1 MEMNIVNNNGKLV
14 ADSREV
20 AKLTGKE
27 HKELLRSI
35 RQYIGILTGA
45 DLRPSDFFI
54 PHYYQDAKKE
64 QRPCF
69 LITKRGCDMVAN
81 KMTGQKGVL
90 FTAAYVTK
98 FEEMEKDLQQPYK
111 LPQTYKE
118 ALLQLVEKVEQN
130 EQLQLENE
138 TMKPKALFAEAVESS
153 RSSVLIG
160 ELSKI
165 IRQNGVDIGQN
176 RLFQWLRDNG
186 YLIKQKGESFN
197 LPTQRSMD
205 QGLFEIKKRTIN
217 NPDGSIRTTRTPKV
231 TGKGQVYF
239 VNKFITERNRP
250 AATGTAKKNTLL
262 DYNMF

>member
-1 MEMNIVNNNGKLV
+1 MELQIVNHNGSLV

-20 AKLTGKE
+20 AKITGKE
-27 HKELLRSI
+27 HKELLRAI
-35 RQYIGILTGA
+35 RQYSGVLTGA
-45 DLRPSDFFI
+45 NLRPSEFFI
-54 PHYYQDAKKE
+54 PSYYQDAKKE

-69 LITKRGCDMVAN
+69 LLTKKGCDMVAN

-118 ALLQLVEKVEQN
+118 ALLQLVETVEQN
-130 EQLQLENE
+130 EQLQIENE
-138 TMKPKALFAEAVESS
+138 IMKPKALFAEAVETSK
-153 RSSVLIG
+153 SSVLIG

-165 IRQNGVDIGQN
+165 LRQNGVDIGQN
-176 RLFQWLRDNG
+176 RLFQWLRENG

-197 LPTQRSMD
+197 LPTQKSMD
-205 QGLFEIKKRTIN
+205 LELFEIKKRTIN

-239 VNKFITERNRP
+239 VNKFI
-250 AATGTAKKNTLL
+250 AKE
-262 DYNMF
+262 